1 MNLIAQP
8 STLSGRIVAPA
19 SKSHMQRLLA
29 AALLSEGE
37 SWIRNPSNAADC
49 LAATEVIAGLGADI
63 EIGSDA
69 LRIQGGFAPRTDR
82 LNIGESGLGIR
93 MFGPI
98 AALSSSPLTLEAEG
112 SLRSR
117 PMGPMAEV
125 MGAAGIEVGL
135 SDGCPPV
142 RISGPLPGGTFHM
155 DGSLSSQF
163 LTGMLMALPRAG
175 KESTI
180 HVHGLQSRPYVDMT
194 MEVMASAGI
203 MSHHQD
209 YETFTIPGN
218 QDYTPFDQS
227 VSGDW
232 SAGAFLLIL
241 AALCGDPFLEI
252 DGLVNTPTQADQ
264 AVTGALLLSG
274 AKMMRTDSGIRIDR
288 GRRKGFRFDATQC
301 PDLFPP
307 LAAYAAFCK
316 GPTEIKGLHRLRHKD
331 SDRGQAIQ
339 EEFGKAGIEVV
350 LNEKDDTLTVIPGPI
365 QSARMD
371 GRGDHR
377 MVMAAAVLGL
387 AGSPMEITGV
397 EAVAKSY
404 PDFFDDLSEVG
415 ASFGR
420 A

>member
-1 MNLIAQP
+1 MVLKRETSHAAQLGREVSDWLTREGIAGFAEPDVAADLGLQP
-8 STLSGRIVAPA
+8 S
-19 SKSHMQRLLA
+19 SKSEMFASVDAILVLGGDGTFLSTARLA
-29 AALLSEGE
+29 GS
-37 SWIRNPSNAADC
+37 R
-49 LAATEVIAGLGADI
+49 EVPIVGVNLGGLG
-63 EIGSDA
+63 
-69 LRIQGGFAPRTDR
+69 
-82 LNIGESGLGIR
+82 
-93 MFGPI
+93 
-98 AALSSSPLTLEAEG
+98 
-112 SLRSR
+112 
-117 PMGPMAEV
+117 
-125 MGAAGIEVGL
+125 
-135 SDGCPPV
+135 
-142 RISGPLPGGTFHM
+142 
-155 DGSLSSQF
+155 F
-163 LTGMLMALPRAG
+163 LTEIAR
-175 KESTI
+175 EE
-180 HVHGLQSRPYVDMT
+180 LQST
-194 MEVMASAGI
+194 
-203 MSHHQD
+203 
-209 YETFTIPGN
+209 
-218 QDYTPFDQS
+218 
-227 VSGDW
+227 
-232 SAGAFLLIL
+232 LL

-252 DGLVNTPTQADQ
+252 DGLGNTPTQADQ

-288 GRRKGFRFDATQC
+288 GRGKGFRFDATQC

-316 GPTEIKGLHRLRHKD
+316 GPTEIKGLHRLRHKE